1 MQYPEYRY
9 IDLMS
14 EQETE
19 TEGNPFREA
28 GEDREVVREEASRT
42 LPILALNEVFIGESL
57 SSRVSYLE
65 LEVDQQQPFK
75 TRNSGLCVATGT
87 GLHPSETKGE
97 AFLSPCLH
105 AGSTSWIFNVN
116 KLTHHAV
123 ESLLKITFET
133 TRFPLNWKDHK
144 LVESITSKFNN
155 QLVSPC

>member
-28 GEDREVVREEASRT
+28 GEGDREVAREEASRT

-87 GLHPSETKGE
+87 GLDSCRMDCV
-97 AFLSPCLH
+97 L
-105 AGSTSWIFNVN
+105 
-116 KLTHHAV
+116 LTCR
-123 ESLLKITFET
+123 LY
-133 TRFPLNWKDHK
+133 
-144 LVESITSKFNN
+144 
-155 QLVSPC
+155 